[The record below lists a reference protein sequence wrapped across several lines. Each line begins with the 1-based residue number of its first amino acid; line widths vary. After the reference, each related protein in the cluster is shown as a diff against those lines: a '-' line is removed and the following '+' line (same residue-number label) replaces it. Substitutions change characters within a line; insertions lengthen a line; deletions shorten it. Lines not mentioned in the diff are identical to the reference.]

1 MAKNSAGE
9 CRTEM
14 RLTVER
20 PPNRDDGPPK
30 FLEAHKRL
38 RRTVGGGTNGKE
50 ASATEVEVVL
60 RAELVE
66 GVEPINIRYKNDI
79 TSIIF

>member
-1 MAKNSAGE
+1 
-9 CRTEM
+9 M

-20 PPNRDDGPPK
+20 PPNKDDGPPK

-50 ASATEVEVVL
+50 ASATEVVL
-60 RAELVE
+60 KAELIE
-66 GVEPINIRYKNDI
+66 GQEPINIRYKNDI
-79 TSIIF
+79 TSTIF